1 MDSSAEF
8 PRIPKSELLDRLAG
22 GHAARLTVVTPNR
35 RLAGA
40 LRRDFDARQ
49 MASGLT
55 AWETADV
62 LPLTALVERLY
73 EDALY
78 SELATQLPILL
89 TAAQEQSLWE
99 DIVRSSEAGRA
110 LASAPPAA
118 ALARE
123 AWQVA
128 HAWRLMPRLKDYPA
142 NDDARSFADWAWRY
156 EGMTRRERHTE
167 RARLAD
173 VLAPHLAHRALRKP
187 ATLVAYGFDI
197 LDAQQREFLAS
208 LARHGVE
215 VLACGPQ
222 PQASAARRVAFTA
235 RRDEIRAAAAWARAR
250 LEADPGAR
258 IGVVVPDLANARNAV
273 RRAFTQVMEPGSALP
288 GRPARPL
295 PFDFSLG
302 EPLSS
307 YPLVAAAMLAL
318 ELARSASSG
327 PVESALEFDRA
338 SRLIR
343 SPFIAGASTELP
355 QRARLDAELRR
366 VCAPRIGLERL
377 RRAIARLT
385 AAGNPHRVPACP
397 LLANRLA
404 RLAALAKDR
413 LHGAKR
419 PSEWGRAISELLDA
433 IGFPGERALDSAE
446 FQTLEK
452 LREAIAGFAALERV
466 AGRMRFEE
474 AYARLARIAA
484 DTLFQPETQEVPI
497 QVLGVLESAGLEFDH
512 LWVMGLTEEA
522 WPIPARP
529 NPFIPVA
536 LQRSASVPESSAAAS
551 LALDERITRG
561 WIAAARE
568 VVLSHALREDDR
580 DLAPSPLVR
589 ALPQASPGD
598 LALPAYETLRDAIR
612 RARAED
618 RMTDASAPALAAQ
631 GASAGGTGV
640 FKDQAACPFRAFAIH
655 RLGAEGLEA
664 PPPGLDAAGRGTLL
678 HAVLARVW
686 EELKSKARLDA
697 LPAGEL
703 DALLAGAAD
712 HAIARLRSL
721 RPEAIE
727 GRFMELERE
736 RLAKL
741 ARAWLE
747 LERERPGFVVASIEK
762 KRAVSFGG
770 VTVHAKL
777 DRMDRLDA
785 GGLAILDY
793 KTGSAS
799 VGDWL
804 GPRPDDP
811 QLPLYA
817 VSQGASGDEAV
828 SAVVFARI
836 KAGDMAFRGIARD
849 EGLLPGVSS
858 LDRQRSGAAK
868 QYASWDELLEG
879 WRAELESLGR
889 EFAAGEARVDPK
901 RGEPTCRYCG
911 LKPLCRINERAL
923 PGLDGESD
931 EAGPRT

>member
-1 MDSSAEF
+1 MDSGAEF
-8 PRIPKSELLDRLAG
+8 PRIPKSELLARLAG
-22 GHAARLTVVTPNR
+22 GHAARLTVVTPNQ

-49 MASGLT
+49 VANGLA

-62 LPLTALVERLY
+62 LPLAALVERLY

-78 SELATQLPILL
+78 SELAAQLPVLL
-89 TAAQEQSLWE
+89 SAAQEQSLWE
-99 DIVRSSEAGRA
+99 DIVRNSEAGRS

-128 HAWRLMPRLKDYPA
+128 HAWHLMPRLKGYPA
-142 NDDARSFADWAWRY
+142 NDDVRSFADWAWRY
-156 EGMTRRERHTE
+156 EGLTRRERHTE

-173 VLAPHLAHRALRKP
+173 VLVPHLAHAALRKP
-187 ATLVAYGFDI
+187 GTLVAYGFDI
-197 LDAQQREFLAS
+197 LDAQQREFLAA
-208 LARHGVE
+208 LGRHGVE

-222 PQASAARRVAFTA
+222 PHASVARRAAFTA

-250 LEADPGAR
+250 LEADPLAR

-273 RRAFTQVMEPGSALP
+273 RRAFAQVMEPARALP

-295 PFDFSLG
+295 PFDLSLG

-318 ELARSASSG
+318 ELARSANSG
-327 PVESALEFDRA
+327 PIEFGRA
-338 SRLIR
+338 SRLVR
-343 SPFIAGASTELP
+343 SPFVAGASSELA

-385 AAGNPHRVPACP
+385 AAENPYRVPACP

-404 RLAALAKDR
+404 RLAAIAKER

-433 IGFPGERALDSAE
+433 IGFPGERAPDSAE

-452 LREAIAGFAALERV
+452 FREAIAGFAALDRV

-474 AYARLARIAA
+474 ACARLARIAA
-484 DTLFQPETQEVPI
+484 DTLFQPEAPEVPI

-536 LQRSASVPESSAAAS
+536 LQRLAGVPESSAAAS

-589 ALPQASPGD
+589 ALPQSGSED

-612 RARAED
+612 RARAEE
-618 RMTDASAPALAAQ
+618 RMADAAAPALAAQ
-631 GASAGGTGV
+631 RASAGGTGV
-640 FKDQAACPFRAFAIH
+640 FRDQAACPFRAFAIH

-678 HAVLARVW
+678 HAMLAKVW
-686 EELKSKARLDA
+686 EELGSKARLDA
-697 LPAGEL
+697 LPAQDL
-703 DALLAGAAD
+703 DALLARAAE
-712 HAIARLRSL
+712 HAVARLRSFRL
-721 RPEAIE
+721 EAIE
-727 GRFMELERE
+727 GRFMALERE
-736 RLAKL
+736 RLSKL

-747 LERERPGFVVASIEK
+747 LERERPGFEVASIEK

-770 VTVHAKL
+770 VTVYAKL
-777 DRMDRLDA
+777 DRMDRLEA
-785 GGLAILDY
+785 GGLAVLDY

-817 VSQGASGDEAV
+817 VSQAGSAGEAV
-828 SAVVFARI
+828 SAVAFARV
-836 KAGDMAFRGIARD
+836 KAGDMAFKGIARD
-849 EGLLPGVSS
+849 AGLLPGVSGVE
-858 LDRQRSGAAK
+858 RQRSGAAK

-879 WRAELESLGR
+879 WRGELESLGR
-889 EFAAGEARVDPK
+889 EFASGEARVDPK

-911 LKPLCRINERAL
+911 LKPLCRINERVL
-923 PGLDGESD
+923 LGLDEGSD
-931 EAGPRT
+931 EAGPQT